1 MSLSQMSFSGAVMIL
16 AIVTIRALTLHKL
29 PKKTFLALWGVAL
42 LRLLIPYSVPSAFSV
57 YSLAERLTPAAS
69 ETKIIPAPA
78 MLPLEITTPEAAVF
92 AAKPNVPAFDP
103 WLAVWLAGA
112 LACGTFFAAAYLK
125 CRKEFQASLPVD
137 CDYVKGWLQ
146 THRLRRAAAVRQ
158 SDRISAPL
166 TYGVFRPVIL
176 MPKTTDWGNGEDL
189 AYVLEHEYVHIRR
202 FDAATKLVLTAALCV
217 HWFNPMVW
225 IMYLLANRDI
235 ELSCDEAVVRRF
247 GARAKAA
254 YAMTLIRME
263 ETRNGISPLYNNFSK
278 NAIEERIVAIMKIK
292 KTSLAVLVAAIGLVA
307 GVTTAFATSGKPEAA
322 KENIHTVERE
332 VTLTYTD
339 TKDGRTYY
347 SQDGGKVW
355 IPMTEEE
362 LDQLSSFGVEWWTAE
377 EYATWLENE
386 KKELQSVI
394 GAQGWTQGT
403 GWFTWTQEIVDQ
415 TIAMYEQTLKDIQN
429 GVKISK
435 PTDDGGDSMI
445 MYGFCP
451 ELSQTAVEEND
462 VFMDTQ
468 SAKLIAD
475 SEWFPDYEKYGLGY
489 DEKQGVLLYD
499 GQIVSFFHDETSPGV
514 YTHVSF
520 NRGTVGIEVQRNAD
534 WKITGLVERSAPSSE
549 AVTQEGVSEQTA
561 YVTPSFDEGVYEPSQ
576 EELLEDYGAFGVSFD
591 ESGKMLYHNKLV
603 RWFADFVEIEDGALA
618 TRYVYRNDEGTEYIH
633 TVRDKIDNGDGSY
646 DLFGPLTGIVPWET
660 GSLDELGFLFQGS
673 QINEAS
679 ETGGGD
685 RPDGTSFAERF
696 AKYKAYGITYEEAS
710 GASGVGNVYWNGELV
725 SRFADRNPDGGAF
738 SFTSV
743 QQGGVAARMVYDGNG
758 RLTGVEAGGCSGVSD
773 PPHAAPSSVS
783 C

>member
-1 MSLSQMSFSGAVMIL
+1 MSLLQMSFSGAVMIL
-16 AIVTIRALTLHKL
+16 TIVMIRALVLHKI

-42 LRLLIPYSVPSAFSV
+42 VRLLIPYSVPSAFSV
-57 YSLAERLTPAAS
+57 YSLAGRLTHAAI
-69 ETKIIPAPA
+69 ETKITPAPA
-78 MLPLEITTPEAAVF
+78 ISIRPSGITTHGAA
-92 AAKPNVPAFDP
+92 AIALNPSAPAFDP
-103 WLAVWLAGA
+103 WMAVWLAGT

-125 CRKEFQASLPVD
+125 CRKEFQTSLPVD
-137 CDYVKGWLQ
+137 SDYVKSWLQ
-146 THRLRRAAAVRQ
+146 THRLRRVAAIRQ

-166 TYGVFRPVIL
+166 TYGVLRPVIL
-176 MPKTTDWGNGEDL
+176 MPKTTDWDNGDAL

-202 FDAATKLVLTAALCV
+202 FDAAAKLALTAALCV
-217 HWFNPMVW
+217 HWFNPTVW

-235 ELSCDEAVVRRF
+235 ELSCDEAVLRRF
-247 GARAKAA
+247 GESAKAA
-254 YAMTLIRME
+254 YAMALIRME
-263 ETRNGISPLYNNFSK
+263 ETKGGLSPLCNNFSK

-292 KTSLAVLVAAIGLVA
+292 KTSLAALVAAIGLVA
-307 GVTTAFATSGKPEAA
+307 GVTTAFATSGQPEAA
-322 KENIHTVERE
+322 KENIHTVEQS
-332 VTLTYTD
+332 VTLISYTD
-339 TKDGRTYY
+339 PKDGRTYY
-347 SQDGGKVW
+347 SQDGGKIW
-355 IPMTEEE
+355 RPMAEGKLE
-362 LDQLSSFGVEWWTAE
+362 DRLSSFNVEWWTPE
-377 EYATWLENE
+377 EYETWLENE
-386 KKELQSVI
+386 KKELQSII

-435 PTDDGGDSMI
+435 PTDDGEDSMI

-451 ELSQTAVEEND
+451 ELSQTDVEEND

-499 GQIVSFFHDETSPGV
+499 GQIVNFFHDETSPGV
-514 YTHVSF
+514 YTHISF

-633 TVRDKIDNGDGSY
+633 TVRGQIDNGDGSY
-646 DLFGPLTGIVPWET
+646 DPFGPLTGIVPWET

-685 RPDGTSFAERF
+685 RPGGTSFAERF

-710 GASGVGNVYWNGELV
+710 GASGVGNVYWNGQLV
-725 SRFADRNPDGGAF
+725 SRFTDISPDGGAF

-743 QQGGVAARMVYDGNG
+743 QQGGVAARTVYDGNG
-758 RLTGVEAGGCSGVSD
+758 RLTGVEAVRG
-773 PPHAAPSSVS
+773 
-783 C
+783 